1 MFAGQLDTDF
11 GASGEMHM
19 PPLAPPISAE
29 DMFLPPDL
37 PDDFPALDL
46 PLPEPS
52 PPLSDD
58 ESASVFAGCAFFFC
72 ANAGTTAT
80 EHRTAT

>member
-1 MFAGQLDTDF
+1 M
-11 GASGEMHM
+11 
-19 PPLAPPISAE
+19 SA
-29 DMFLPPDL
+29 DDVFDDL
-37 PDDFPALDL
+37 LVDFPVLDF
-46 PLPEPS
+46 PPPELS
-52 PPLSDD
+52 PPLSAD